1 MDILEAIK
9 ARHSVRHYTDQT
21 IETEKIEKLQQ
32 LVDEYNTQSGLHI
45 QLITNEPRSF
55 GESLLARYGKFS
67 GVTCYFAMI
76 GRKNAIKRD
85 KAELTQSLAS
95 VSILSKSDSL
105 DETVGYYG
113 EKLVLE
119 AQRMGLNTC
128 WVGLSYKKISSVL
141 NIAHDEKLV
150 CLISVGY
157 GATQGVDHKRK
168 SPDKVSKTDI
178 KSAPQWYK
186 DGVEC
191 ALLAPTAINQ
201 QKFKFELKP
210 GNKVTAKNGL
220 GPYSKVDLGIVKYH
234 FEIGAGTE
242 NFEWI

>member
-1 MDILEAIK
+1 MNLIEAIA
-9 ARHSVRHYTDQT
+9 ARHSVRHYTDQV
-21 IETEKIEKLQQ
+21 IEAEKIGLLQQ
-32 LVDEYNTQSGLHI
+32 LVDEYNAQSGLHI

-55 GESLLARYGKFS
+55 GESLWARYGKFS

-76 GRKNAIKRD
+76 GRKSD
-85 KAELTQSLAS
+85 K
-95 VSILSKSDSL
+95 L

-141 NIAHDEKLV
+141 NINDGEKLV
-150 CLISVGY
+150 CVISVGY

-168 SPDKVSKTDI
+168 LPDKVSKTDI
-178 KSAPQWYK
+178 KTAPQWFK
-186 DGVEC
+186 QGVAC

-201 QKFKFELKP
+201 QKFKFVLHDGDRVSVKA
-210 GNKVTAKNGL
+210 GF

-234 FEIGAGTE
+234 FEIGAGIE
-242 NFEWI
+242 NFEWE

>member
-76 GRKNAIKRD
+76 GP
-85 KAELTQSLAS
+85 
-95 VSILSKSDSL
+95 KSDSL

-178 KSAPQWYK
+178 KTAPQWYK

-210 GNKVTAKNGL
+210 GNKVTAKNGF

>member
-1 MDILEAIK
+1 MDILEAIN
-9 ARHSVRHYTDQT
+9 ARHSVRHYTDKT

-32 LVDEYNTQSGLHI
+32 LVDEYNAQSGLHI

-76 GRKNAIKRD
+76 GP
-85 KAELTQSLAS
+85 
-95 VSILSKSDSL
+95 KSDSL

-168 SPDKVSKTDI
+168 SPDKVSKTVI
-178 KSAPQWYK
+178 KTAPQWYK

-210 GNKVTAKNGL
+210 GNKVTAKNGF

>member
-1 MDILEAIK
+1 MDLIEAIA
-9 ARHSVRHYTDQT
+9 ARHSVRHYTDQP
-21 IETEKIEKLQQ
+21 IEAEKIEHLRQ
-32 LVDEYNTQSGLHI
+32 LVEEYNAQSGLHI

-76 GRKNAIKRD
+76 GP
-85 KAELTQSLAS
+85 
-95 VSILSKSDSL
+95 KSDSL

-141 NIAHDEKLV
+141 SINSGEKLV
-150 CLISVGY
+150 CLISLGY
-157 GATQGVDHKRK
+157 GASQGVDHKRK
-168 SPDKVSKTDI
+168 KPGKVSTTDVKT
-178 KSAPQWYK
+178 APQWYK
-186 DGVEC
+186 QGVAC

-201 QKFKFELKP
+201 QKFKFTLHE
-210 GNKVTAKNGL
+210 GNRVSVKAGF

>member
-1 MDILEAIK
+1 MDLIEAIN
-9 ARHSVRHYTDQT
+9 ARHSVRHYTDKT
-21 IETEKIEKLQQ
+21 IETEKIEQLQQ

-67 GVTCYFAMI
+67 GVTSYFAMI
-76 GRKNAIKRD
+76 GP
-85 KAELTQSLAS
+85 
-95 VSILSKSDSL
+95 KSDSL

-141 NIAHDEKLV
+141 NIAHDEKLI

-157 GATQGVDHKRK
+157 SATQGVDHKRK

-178 KSAPQWYK
+178 KTAPQWYK
-186 DGVEC
+186 QGVEC

-210 GNKVTAKNGL
+210 GNKVTAKNGF

>member
-1 MDILEAIK
+1 MDLIEAIK

-76 GRKNAIKRD
+76 GP
-85 KAELTQSLAS
+85 
-95 VSILSKSDSL
+95 KSDSL

-186 DGVEC
+186 DGVEF

-210 GNKVTAKNGL
+210 GNKVTAKNGF

>member
-1 MDILEAIK
+1 MDLIEAIK

-67 GVTCYFAMI
+67 GVTSYFAMI
-76 GRKNAIKRD
+76 GP
-85 KAELTQSLAS
+85 
-95 VSILSKSDSL
+95 KSDSL

-113 EKLVLE
+113 EKLVIE

-210 GNKVTAKNGL
+210 GNKVTAKNGF

>member
-1 MDILEAIK
+1 ME
-9 ARHSVRHYTDQT
+9 
-21 IETEKIEKLQQ
+21 
-32 LVDEYNTQSGLHI
+32 EYNAQSGLHI

-67 GVTCYFAMI
+67 GVTNYFAMI
-76 GRKNAIKRD
+76 GNKGD
-85 KAELTQSLAS
+85 L
-95 VSILSKSDSL
+95 L

-141 NIAHDEKLV
+141 NIADGEKLV

-157 GATQGVDHKRK
+157 GTTQGVDHKRK
-168 SPDKVSKTDI
+168 APNKVSKTNV
-178 KSAPQWYK
+178 KTAPQWYK
-186 DGVEC
+186 QGIAC

-201 QKFKFELKP
+201 QKFKFELIQ
-210 GNKVTAKNGL
+210 GNKVTAKAGI
-220 GPYSKVDLGIVKYH
+220 GFYSKVDLGIVKYH
-234 FEIGAGTE
+234 FEIGAGTD
-242 NFEWI
+242 NFEWE

>member
-1 MDILEAIK
+1 MNIIDAIK
-9 ARHSVRHYTDQT
+9 ERHSVRHYTDQP
-21 IETEKIEKLQQ
+21 IEPEKNDRLNQ
-32 LVDEYNTQSGLHI
+32 LVAEYNAISGLHI
-45 QLITNEPRSF
+45 QFITGEPRSF

-67 GVTCYFAMI
+67 GVTNYFAMI
-76 GRKNAIKRD
+76 GK
-85 KAELTQSLAS
+85 
-95 VSILSKSDSL
+95 KSDFL
-105 DETVGYYG
+105 DETIGYYG

-119 AQRMGLNTC
+119 AQMMGLNTC

-141 NIAHDEKLV
+141 NIASDEKLV

-168 SPDKVSKTDI
+168 RPNKVSKTDV

-186 DGVEC
+186 QGIGC

-210 GNKVTAKNGL
+210 GNIVSVKAGW

-234 FEIGAGTE
+234 FEIGAGIQ
-242 NFEWI
+242 NFIWE

>member
-1 MDILEAIK
+1 MNLIEAIA
-9 ARHSVRHYTDQT
+9 ARHSVRHYTDQV
-21 IETEKIEKLQQ
+21 IEAEKIELLQQ
-32 LVDEYNTQSGLHI
+32 LVDEYNAQSGLHI

-55 GESLLARYGKFS
+55 GESLWARYGKFS

-76 GRKNAIKRD
+76 GRKSD
-85 KAELTQSLAS
+85 K
-95 VSILSKSDSL
+95 L

-141 NIAHDEKLV
+141 NINDGEKLV
-150 CLISVGY
+150 CVISVGY

-168 SPDKVSKTDI
+168 LPDKVSKTDI
-178 KSAPQWYK
+178 KTAPQWFK
-186 DGVEC
+186 QGVAC

-201 QKFKFELKP
+201 QKFKFVLHDGDRVGVKA
-210 GNKVTAKNGL
+210 GF

-234 FEIGAGTE
+234 FEIGAGIE
-242 NFEWI
+242 NFEWE

>member
-1 MDILEAIK
+1 MDLIEAL
-9 ARHSVRHYTDQT
+9 ATRHSVRHYTDKA
-21 IETEKIEKLQQ
+21 IETEKIKHLRQ
-32 LVDEYNTQSGLHI
+32 LVEEYNAQSELHI

-76 GRKNAIKRD
+76 GP
-85 KAELTQSLAS
+85 
-95 VSILSKSDSL
+95 KSDSL

-128 WVGLSYKKISSVL
+128 WVGLSYKKISSVMSI
-141 NIAHDEKLV
+141 NDGEKLV
-150 CLISVGY
+150 CLISLGY

-168 SPDKVSKTDI
+168 KPNKVSTTDVRTT
-178 KSAPQWYK
+178 PQWYK
-186 DGVEC
+186 QGVAC

-201 QKFKFELKP
+201 QKFKFTLHE
-210 GNKVTAKNGL
+210 GNRVSVKAGF

-242 NFEWI
+242 NFEWE

>member
-1 MDILEAIK
+1 MDVLEAIS
-9 ARHSVRHYTDQT
+9 ARHSVRHYTDQP
-21 IETEKIEKLQQ
+21 IENKKVEWLQR
-32 LVDEYNTQSGLHI
+32 LVDEYNAQSGLHI

-67 GVTCYFAMI
+67 GVINYFAMI
-76 GRKNAIKRD
+76 GQKG
-85 KAELTQSLAS
+85 
-95 VSILSKSDSL
+95 DSL

-119 AQRMGLNTC
+119 AQMMGLNTC
-128 WVGLSYKKISSVL
+128 WVGLSYKKIGSVL
-141 NIAHDEKLV
+141 DIKNDEILV

-168 SPDKVSKTDI
+168 SPEKVSKTDI
-178 KSAPQWYK
+178 KTAPQWYK
-186 DGVEC
+186 QGVAC

-201 QKFKFELKP
+201 QKFKFTLHE
-210 GNKVTAKNGL
+210 GNQVSVKAGF

-242 NFEWI
+242 NFEWE